1 MEFTFESCVYTGTS
15 LLQRVLYTEG
25 KSWLVCQCEEG
36 GPNDVYMV
44 TVKTNGTKTVQ
55 SERNNDLFSFELHL
69 IIDFVLTERKLA
81 HSPVK
86 FPERSISHFAM
97 NIIIWLRL
105 TQLPK

>member
-1 MEFTFESCVYTGTS
+1 MRTS

-25 KSWLVCQCEEG
+25 KSWLVCQRKEG

-44 TVKTNGTKTVQ
+44 TVKTDGTKTVQ
-55 SERNNDLFSFELHL
+55 SKRNNDLFNFELYL

-86 FPERSISHFAM
+86 FPACSISHFA
-97 NIIIWLRL
+97 
-105 TQLPK
+105 